1 MSDYRIIDAQLPR
14 REWPA
19 FLRRTL
25 APCLPNALP
34 LYRVCQHDLSVHPGG
49 EVLDDEDKNFRGGL
63 WVGVAAAATTTAA
76 ASPSLSQLDA
86 SDTNPW
92 MAAYINLQ
100 NAGQTQIWVYAS
112 WERDGGLESN
122 HTYEIEANNGGVST
136 ATGSSRVQF
145 METDSDPRRR
155 GLFAA
160 LLTHLRT
167 QCIPRLPVDPP
178 AAWTSLVAAGKIIS
192 TPYSR
197 SKVLWGSLNE
207 RHLVYLQPS
216 HSCSSSNK
224 NNKLQADNSKP
235 AIKSVT
241 RQPSPYNKYII
252 ATTRLQLRARLDAL
266 IPPDLRFDTLRP
278 EQLQT
283 TLDRSSIPR
292 TLSTLQQMLNVGIMT
307 DDTKELV
314 SWGFLARDGSLAN
327 LYTEEQ
333 WRRKG
338 LGAAVA
344 QRLMQLAPMRYPVN
358 EDEAVVY
365 SHADVGVE
373 NVGSRKVMEKIGGRM
388 GWRVVWVEVDLG
400 EQLAD

>member
-1 MSDYRIIDAQLPR
+1 MSDYRIIDSKLPR
-14 REWPA
+14 REWPS

-25 APCLPNALP
+25 APCLPNTLP
-34 LYRVCQHDLSVHPGG
+34 LYRVCQHDLSVRPAEGVI
-49 EVLDDEDKNFRGGL
+49 EDEDDNFRGGL
-63 WVGVAAAATTTAA
+63 WVGVAATATATA
-76 ASPSLSQLDA
+76 SQPLSQLDT
-86 SDTNPW
+86 SGIDPW

-112 WERDGGLESN
+112 WERDGGLENN
-122 HTYEIEANNGGVST
+122 HTYEIEAINGGVST
-136 ATGSSRVQF
+136 ATGPSRIQS

-160 LLTHLRT
+160 LLTDLRT

-192 TPYSR
+192 TPYAR

-207 RHLVYLQPS
+207 RHLVHLQPS
-216 HSCSSSNK
+216 YSSSSGNNN

-235 AIKSVT
+235 AIKSIT

-252 ATTRLQLRARLDAL
+252 VTTRLQLRARLDAL
-266 IPPDLRFDTLRP
+266 IPPDLVFDTLRP

-400 EQLAD
+400 E